1 MAVLEVQK
9 VEQKVEYNE
18 LAELEVFL
26 QFLVLVRIARQ
37 TANRKRTRPRNG
49 ARSLGSSLE
58 SPCPK
63 T

>member
-1 MAVLEVQK
+1 M

-18 LAELEVFL
+18 ELVELEVFL

-37 TANRKRTRPRNG
+37 TAKRKRTRPGNG

-58 SPCPK
+58 SRCPK